1 MTETASVEDSP
12 KRPHEMTFGKNNQ
25 IPSLEKKLPALEW
38 LKSISISTH
47 LTLGMLLRLIL
58 IAYGQHQDETMEVL
72 YTDVDYKVFTDAARH
87 VYEGGSPY
95 ERHTYRYSPLLAWL
109 MVPNIV
115 WSPNLGKLIFVLCDI
130 FAGHLIYN
138 ILK

>member
-1 MTETASVEDSP
+1 MMFSRDILTCQ
-12 KRPHEMTFGKNNQ
+12 N
-25 IPSLEKKLPALEW
+25 IPDDRMLPAREW

-87 VYEGGSPY
+87 VTEGGSPY

-115 WSPNLGKLIFVLCDI
+115 WSPNLGKLIFSSVLSLL
-130 FAGHLIYN
+130 AVRLPVAVQSSR
-138 ILK
+138 

>member
-1 MTETASVEDSP
+1 M
-12 KRPHEMTFGKNNQ
+12 
-25 IPSLEKKLPALEW
+25 LPAREW

-87 VYEGGSPY
+87 VTEGGSPY

-115 WSPNLGKLIFVLCDI
+115 WSPNLGKLIFSYVISLL
-130 FAGHLIYN
+130 AVRLPVAVQSSR
-138 ILK
+138 

>member
-1 MTETASVEDSP
+1 M
-12 KRPHEMTFGKNNQ
+12 
-25 IPSLEKKLPALEW
+25 LPAREW

-87 VYEGGSPY
+87 VYDGGSP
-95 ERHTYRYSPLLAWL
+95 
-109 MVPNIV
+109 
-115 WSPNLGKLIFVLCDI
+115 
-130 FAGHLIYN
+130 
-138 ILK
+138 

>member
-1 MTETASVEDSP
+1 MMFS
-12 KRPHEMTFGKNNQ
+12 R
-25 IPSLEKKLPALEW
+25 
-38 LKSISISTH
+38 SISISTH

-87 VYEGGSPY
+87 VYDGGSPY
-95 ERHTYRYSPLLAWL
+95 ERQTYRYSPLLAWL

-115 WSPNLGKLIFVLCDI
+115 WSPNFGKLIFSSVISLL
-130 FAGHLIYN
+130 AVRLPVAVQSSR
-138 ILK
+138 